1 MIRFQIIS
9 LLQEAPMS
17 RYEFLLFAHVVSV
30 IVWLGAGTTFTL
42 IAIFGDRELMQRLGP
57 LGRRLGPRVFAPASA
72 GTLVFGILLVLDGS
86 WTFDPLWI
94 KLGFAGFATSFI
106 VNVLVRAPIA
116 RRMGKGTLDPRRGGR
131 MLGELARF
139 ELTVLYLTVADMLA
153 KPTSADTWTLV
164 VGGAILALVALAAAL
179 GALRPAGSPAAA
191 A

>member
-1 MIRFQIIS
+1 
-9 LLQEAPMS
+9 MS

-94 KLGFAGFATSFI
+94 KLGFAGFATSFV

-153 KPTSADTWTLV
+153 SRPPPTGGRWWSA
-164 VGGAILALVALAAAL
+164 ARSSPSSRSRQRSAPCARP
-179 GALRPAGSPAAA
+179 GALLRRRDGRRR
-191 A
+191 